1 MTRKHFAFCAKS
13 YRERGHE
20 KFIKVPERTDRIL
33 HPGGMKKPLD
43 MQDLFLYNCI
53 NKVIQQYNNTK
64 RQQPEKKIRSEEMEW
79 KLTDDRPIWS
89 QLSDLVASQIAA
101 GVYGP
106 GERLPSVRELAA
118 EAGVNPNTMQRAMAD
133 LESRGLA
140 VANRTA
146 GRCVTNDMET
156 IKALRTGLV
165 KEQVAWFLEKMR
177 DLGYT
182 GDEIRAVLED
192 ALKEGEA

>member
-1 MTRKHFAFCAKS
+1 MEA
-13 YRERGHE
+13 
-20 KFIKVPERTDRIL
+20 DRRQA
-33 HPGGMKKPLD
+33 HMVSAVGPG
-43 MQDLFLYNCI
+43 
-53 NKVIQQYNNTK
+53 
-64 RQQPEKKIRSEEMEW
+64 
-79 KLTDDRPIWS
+79 
-89 QLSDLVASQIAA
+89 ASQIAA

-156 IKALRTGLV
+156 IKPCG
-165 KEQVAWFLEKMR
+165 Q
-177 DLGYT
+177 DL
-182 GDEIRAVLED
+182 
-192 ALKEGEA
+192 

>member
-1 MTRKHFAFCAKS
+1 
-13 YRERGHE
+13 
-20 KFIKVPERTDRIL
+20 
-33 HPGGMKKPLD
+33 
-43 MQDLFLYNCI
+43 
-53 NKVIQQYNNTK
+53 
-64 RQQPEKKIRSEEMEW
+64 MEW

-118 EAGVNPNTMQRAMAD
+118 EAGVNPNTMQRAH
-133 LESRGLA
+133 
-140 VANRTA
+140 RTA

>member
-1 MTRKHFAFCAKS
+1 
-13 YRERGHE
+13 
-20 KFIKVPERTDRIL
+20 
-33 HPGGMKKPLD
+33 
-43 MQDLFLYNCI
+43 
-53 NKVIQQYNNTK
+53 
-64 RQQPEKKIRSEEMEW
+64 MEW

-140 VANRTA
+140 VANSGKVCDKRYGDDQSPADRTCKGA
-146 GRCVTNDMET
+146 GGMVPGKNAGSGIHR
-156 IKALRTGLV
+156 R
-165 KEQVAWFLEKMR
+165 
-177 DLGYT
+177 
-182 GDEIRAVLED
+182 
-192 ALKEGEA
+192 

>member
-1 MTRKHFAFCAKS
+1 
-13 YRERGHE
+13 
-20 KFIKVPERTDRIL
+20 
-33 HPGGMKKPLD
+33 
-43 MQDLFLYNCI
+43 
-53 NKVIQQYNNTK
+53 
-64 RQQPEKKIRSEEMEW
+64 MEW

-106 GERLPSVRELAA
+106 GERLPSVRELA
-118 EAGVNPNTMQRAMAD
+118 AD

>member
-1 MTRKHFAFCAKS
+1 MQWQFSNDAPIYAQLI
-13 YRERGHE
+13 RGVQ
-20 KFIKVPERTDRIL
+20 IRI
-33 HPGGMKKPLD
+33 
-43 MQDLFLYNCI
+43 
-53 NKVIQQYNNTK
+53 
-64 RQQPEKKIRSEEMEW
+64 
-79 KLTDDRPIWS
+79 
-89 QLSDLVASQIAA
+89 VAGIFP
-101 GVYGP
+101 P
-106 GERLPSVRELAA
+106 GERLPSVRDLAA

-165 KEQVAWFLEKMR
+165 KEQVARFLEKMR

>member
-1 MTRKHFAFCAKS
+1 
-13 YRERGHE
+13 
-20 KFIKVPERTDRIL
+20 
-33 HPGGMKKPLD
+33 
-43 MQDLFLYNCI
+43 
-53 NKVIQQYNNTK
+53 
-64 RQQPEKKIRSEEMEW
+64 MEW

-165 KEQVAWFLEKMR
+165 KEQVCLLYTSFEEWGGAKASGFT
-177 DLGYT
+177 GYEIHMGETERAGGRPCT
-182 GDEIRAVLED
+182 GIRKETDPAGAV
-192 ALKEGEA
+192 

>member
-1 MTRKHFAFCAKS
+1 MQWQFSNDAPIYAQLI
-13 YRERGHE
+13 RGVQ
-20 KFIKVPERTDRIL
+20 IRI
-33 HPGGMKKPLD
+33 
-43 MQDLFLYNCI
+43 
-53 NKVIQQYNNTK
+53 
-64 RQQPEKKIRSEEMEW
+64 
-79 KLTDDRPIWS
+79 
-89 QLSDLVASQIAA
+89 VAGIFP
-101 GVYGP
+101 P
-106 GERLPSVRELAA
+106 GERLPSVRDLAA

>member
-1 MTRKHFAFCAKS
+1 
-13 YRERGHE
+13 
-20 KFIKVPERTDRIL
+20 
-33 HPGGMKKPLD
+33 
-43 MQDLFLYNCI
+43 
-53 NKVIQQYNNTK
+53 
-64 RQQPEKKIRSEEMEW
+64 MEW

-192 ALKEGEA
+192 ALKEGKA

>member
-1 MTRKHFAFCAKS
+1 
-13 YRERGHE
+13 
-20 KFIKVPERTDRIL
+20 
-33 HPGGMKKPLD
+33 
-43 MQDLFLYNCI
+43 
-53 NKVIQQYNNTK
+53 
-64 RQQPEKKIRSEEMEW
+64 MEW

-146 GRCVTNDMET
+146 GRCVTNRYGDDQSP
-156 IKALRTGLV
+156 ADRTCKGAGGMV
-165 KEQVAWFLEKMR
+165 PGKNAGSGIHR
-177 DLGYT
+177 
-182 GDEIRAVLED
+182 R
-192 ALKEGEA
+192 

>member
-1 MTRKHFAFCAKS
+1 
-13 YRERGHE
+13 
-20 KFIKVPERTDRIL
+20 
-33 HPGGMKKPLD
+33 
-43 MQDLFLYNCI
+43 
-53 NKVIQQYNNTK
+53 
-64 RQQPEKKIRSEEMEW
+64 MEW

-140 VANRTA
+140 VAQQNSGKVCDKRYGDDQSPADRTCKGA
-146 GRCVTNDMET
+146 GGPVPGKN
-156 IKALRTGLV
+156 AGSG
-165 KEQVAWFLEKMR
+165 
-177 DLGYT
+177 GY
-182 GDEIRAVLED
+182 RR
-192 ALKEGEA
+192 

>member
-1 MTRKHFAFCAKS
+1 
-13 YRERGHE
+13 
-20 KFIKVPERTDRIL
+20 
-33 HPGGMKKPLD
+33 
-43 MQDLFLYNCI
+43 
-53 NKVIQQYNNTK
+53 
-64 RQQPEKKIRSEEMEW
+64 MEW
-79 KLTDDRPIWS
+79 KITDDRPIWM
-89 QLSDLVASQIAA
+89 QLSEQLAAQIAA
-101 GVYGP
+101 GAYRP
-106 GERLPSVRELAA
+106 GERLPSVRECAA
-118 EAGVNPNTMQRAMAD
+118 QAGVNPNTMQRAMAD
-133 LESRGLA
+133 LESQGL
-140 VANRTA
+140 VITNRTA

>member
-1 MTRKHFAFCAKS
+1 
-13 YRERGHE
+13 
-20 KFIKVPERTDRIL
+20 
-33 HPGGMKKPLD
+33 
-43 MQDLFLYNCI
+43 
-53 NKVIQQYNNTK
+53 
-64 RQQPEKKIRSEEMEW
+64 MEW

-146 GRCVTNDMET
+146 GRWRRSKPC
-156 IKALRTGLV
+156 G
-165 KEQVAWFLEKMR
+165 Q
-177 DLGYT
+177 DL
-182 GDEIRAVLED
+182 
-192 ALKEGEA
+192 

>member
-1 MTRKHFAFCAKS
+1 M
-13 YRERGHE
+13 
-20 KFIKVPERTDRIL
+20 PWD
-33 HPGGMKKPLD
+33 LD
-43 MQDLFLYNCI
+43 N
-53 NKVIQQYNNTK
+53 
-64 RQQPEKKIRSEEMEW
+64 
-79 KLTDDRPIWS
+79 DRPIYL
-89 QLSDLVASQIAA
+89 QLMERIQQDIIA
-101 GVYGP
+101 GIYNP
-106 GERLPSVRELAA
+106 GDKLPSVRDLALDA
-118 EAGVNPNTMQRAMAD
+118 SVNPNTMQRAMAD

>member
-1 MTRKHFAFCAKS
+1 MQWQL
-13 YRERGHE
+13 RG
-20 KFIKVPERTDRIL
+20 
-33 HPGGMKKPLD
+33 
-43 MQDLFLYNCI
+43 
-53 NKVIQQYNNTK
+53 
-64 RQQPEKKIRSEEMEW
+64 
-79 KLTDDRPIWS
+79 DRPIYQ
-89 QLSDLVASQIAA
+89 QLMEQLTEQIVSGQLGA
-101 GVYGP
+101 GDKVP
-106 GERLPSVRELAA
+106 PVRELAA

>member
-1 MTRKHFAFCAKS
+1 
-13 YRERGHE
+13 
-20 KFIKVPERTDRIL
+20 
-33 HPGGMKKPLD
+33 
-43 MQDLFLYNCI
+43 
-53 NKVIQQYNNTK
+53 
-64 RQQPEKKIRSEEMEW
+64 MEW

-101 GVYGP
+101 GVYWP